1 MSRRQNPSFF
11 SGTASDGE
19 FLAQFRLQ
27 QPRTLPRK
35 WLEGAFYFLTSTSM
49 FMAAVLVAILYLSF
63 LLQATVSS
71 ALLLIATFC
80 LAFSV
85 YNLNKVSDLKEDLIN
100 QPDRARFVKKY
111 RDYILFACFESINI
125 AVILAFFTN
134 PAAILVILF
143 PFYVGLLY
151 SVGVRRLRIKNVK
164 VLKNI
169 MIAGA
174 ITVGAALLPLAV
186 HVDIPFIVLLVA
198 YWFFLKVFIDSVVLD
213 VRDIEGD
220 RKAGVRTIPVSLG
233 RNKTRNLLLFLNS
246 TLIMWLAL
254 SLYHGLFYP
263 YLFALI
269 FSVLYGY
276 WFILRFTRASA
287 KTTGLFDLFVAGE
300 WLILA
305 LYATPFALGWPHIP

>member
-1 MSRRQNPSFF
+1 
-11 SGTASDGE
+11 
-19 FLAQFRLQ
+19 
-27 QPRTLPRK
+27 
-35 WLEGAFYFLTSTSM
+35 M
-49 FMAAVLVAILYLSF
+49 FMAAVLTAILYLSF

-100 QPDRARFVKKY
+100 QPDRAQFVKKY
-111 RDYILFACFESINI
+111 RDYIVFACLESVNI

-143 PFYVGLLY
+143 PFYVGLFY
-151 SVGVRRLRIKNVK
+151 SMGVRRVRIKNLK

-174 ITVGAALLPLAV
+174 VTVGAALLPLAV
-186 HVDIPFIVLLVA
+186 HVSIPFVVLLVA

-220 RKAGVRTIPVSLG
+220 QKAGVRTIPASLG
-233 RNKTRNLLLFLNS
+233 RNKTRNLLLLLNS
-246 TLIMWLAL
+246 TLIVWLAF

-276 WFILRFTRASA
+276 WFILRFTRTSA
-287 KTTGLFDLFVAGE
+287 TTTGLFDLFVAGE

-305 LYATPFALGWPHIP
+305 LYATPFALGWPHVP